1 MSWTLGQFTQY
12 IAFEK
17 MGVSR
22 TMPISTGMQLV
33 GTSLTGIIFF
43 GEWAGLL
50 PKLSGFAAIILI
62 VGGIILTTKRS
73 ENVQQISAT
82 EKLKSIKI

>member
-43 GEWAGLL
+43 GEWAGFCLNFL
-50 PKLSGFAAIILI
+50 VL
-62 VGGIILTTKRS
+62 
-73 ENVQQISAT
+73 QQ
-82 EKLKSIKI
+82 LF